1 MERDAAGRLGDG
13 VPADLDPPDR
23 AWPRRAPDARAALRS
38 RDACVPY
45 GLLSGPPSRPVPD
58 VPLRVQ
64 AAWPHVRAYA
74 GVLFKRLATQPIF
87 LWAQAIAFKVL
98 VTLLP
103 LILLATGI
111 FGLVVRSADPFET
124 VAGFLRTFL
133 PEDQAGA
140 LIELVFE
147 LQKTSGALTFVG
159 AAAFL
164 VTVVTLFSTLR
175 YVVGAAMGEGRH
187 HMRGILPGYLFDLRM
202 MVQVGGLFAASFAL
216 TFVVGLLNARSA
228 RMARAV
234 GLDGEVAQQ
243 IGGAAA
249 GLVTVVLPFLLTVGM
264 LWQLYYFVPRPR
276 PRKRGALLGATVT
289 AVLFEAAKNG
299 FRFYAQHV
307 GKFDRWAGQTEGLDG
322 LGAFFG
328 LILAFL
334 FWVYLSGLVLIV
346 GAVVTGLDER
356 RNAPRRTAA
365 LRRLWGTMGNRRRAR
380 AGRRLRPAS
389 AGAAPPLGDGAAE
402 TPAPAAAPPEA
413 ARALPAT

>member
-1 MERDAAGRLGDG
+1 M
-13 VPADLDPPDR
+13 
-23 AWPRRAPDARAALRS
+23 
-38 RDACVPY
+38 
-45 GLLSGPPSRPVPD
+45 PD
-58 VPLRVQ
+58 VPRPVR

-74 GVLFKRLATQPIF
+74 GALFQRLATQPIF

-111 FGLVVRSADPFET
+111 FGLVLRSADPFET

-133 PEDQAGA
+133 PPGQAGA
-140 LIELVFE
+140 VVELVFE
-147 LQKTSGALTFVG
+147 LQKSSGALTSVG

-216 TFVVGLLNARSA
+216 TFVVSILNARSA

-249 GLVTVVLPFLLTVGM
+249 GVVTVVLPFLLTLGM
-264 LWQLYYFVPRPR
+264 LWQLYFFVPRPR
-276 PRKRGALLGATVT
+276 PRKRGAFLGATVT

-307 GKFDRWAGQTEGLDG
+307 GKFDRWAGEAEGLDG
-322 LGAFFG
+322 LGAVFG

-334 FWVYLSGLVLIV
+334 FWVYLSGLVLII

-365 LRRLWGTMGNRRRAR
+365 LRRLWSAMGNRRRAR
-380 AGRRLRPAS
+380 QGRRLRPAS
-389 AGAAPPLGDGAAE
+389 AGAAPPLVSGAS
-402 TPAPAAAPPEA
+402 PEA
-413 ARALPAT
+413 APEARAEPSAAALPAT

>member
-1 MERDAAGRLGDG
+1 M
-13 VPADLDPPDR
+13 
-23 AWPRRAPDARAALRS
+23 
-38 RDACVPY
+38 
-45 GLLSGPPSRPVPD
+45 PD
-58 VPLRVQ
+58 VPLPVRAV
-64 AAWPHVRAYA
+64 WPHVRRYA
-74 GVLFKRLATQPIF
+74 GALFQRLATQPIF

-133 PEDQAGA
+133 PPGQAGA
-140 LIELVFE
+140 VVELVFE
-147 LQKTSGALTFVG
+147 LQKSSGALTFVG

-164 VTVVTLFSTLR
+164 ITVVTLFSTLR

-202 MVQVGGLFAASFAL
+202 LVQVGGLFAVSFGL
-216 TFVVGLLNARSA
+216 TFLVDILDARSA
-228 RMARAV
+228 RMARAIN
-234 GLDGEVAQQ
+234 LDADVAQQ
-243 IGGAAA
+243 VGGAAA
-249 GLVTVVLPFLLTVGM
+249 GLLTVVLPFLLTLGM

-299 FRFYAQHV
+299 FRFYAQYV
-307 GKFDRWAGQTEGLDG
+307 GQFDRWAGDAEGLDG
-322 LGAFFG
+322 LGAVFG

-334 FWVYLSGLVLIV
+334 FWVYLSGLVLII

-365 LRRLWGTMGNRRRAR
+365 LRRLWSTMGAGRRAR
-380 AGRRLRPAS
+380 QGRRLRPPS
-389 AGAAPPLGDGAAE
+389 AGPPPARATPGRATPGRATPEPGEPALAAPPQ
-402 TPAPAAAPPEA
+402 APPPPTE
-413 ARALPAT
+413 LPQAELSQ